1 MSIKLLLVDD
11 QNLVRMGICS
21 LLQLTKHINVVEQL
35 DDGTGVLK
43 AIERLQPDIMLL
55 DIRMPRMDG
64 LAVLS
69 ALKKNNIILPTL
81 ILTTF
86 DEHELVLNCMK
97 LGANG
102 YLRKDVTLE
111 ILVNAIDAVAAGE
124 MWIQPAVTN
133 QIMEHKSVIKSE
145 ENQIIERLSANEV
158 QVLRLIAAG
167 YSNNE
172 IAQAIHRS
180 VGTVRNVVSFILAKL
195 HVRDRTRAVL
205 KAIENGLI

>member
-43 AIERLQPDIMLL
+43 AIERHQPDIMLL

-69 ALKKNNIILPTL
+69 ALNENNIALPTL

-111 ILVNAIDAVAAGE
+111 SLVNAIDAVAAGE

-145 ENQIIERLSANEV
+145 ENQIIEPLSANEV

-172 IAQAIHRS
+172 IAEAIHRS

>member
-43 AIERLQPDIMLL
+43 AIERHQPDIMLL

-69 ALKKNNIILPTL
+69 ALNENNIALPTL

-111 ILVNAIDAVAAGE
+111 SLVNAIDAVAAGK

-145 ENQIIERLSANEV
+145 ENQIIEPLSANEV

-172 IAQAIHRS
+172 IAEAIHRS

>member
-21 LLQLTKHINVVEQL
+21 LLQLTDHIDVVEQL
-35 DDGTGVLK
+35 DDGTGVLS
-43 AIERLQPDIMLL
+43 AINEHQPDIMLL

-64 LAVLS
+64 LAVLETLN
-69 ALKKNNIILPTL
+69 AHKINLPTL

-86 DEHELVLNCMK
+86 DEHELVLNCLE
-97 LGANG
+97 LGAKG

-111 ILVNAIDAVAAGE
+111 NLVNAIDAVAAGK
-124 MWIQPAVTN
+124 MWVQPAITN
-133 QIMEHKSVIKSE
+133 QVLEHKDVIKSDKNDVIE
-145 ENQIIERLSANEV
+145 PLSENEI

-172 IAQAIHRS
+172 IASAIHRS
-180 VGTVRNVVSFILAKL
+180 VGTVRNLVSFILAKL
-195 HVRDRTRAVL
+195 QVRDRTRAVL